1 MKVRAPL
8 HSIDVRGRFGV
19 ALVFS
24 IWRGANYA
32 RTFTIPTNPRT
43 ARQLTIRAFLTTASR
58 AWNALTNA
66 QRTAWDAFAQLQ
78 SRTDVFGE
86 PIKAT
91 GINEYVALSVI
102 AQDVGQ
108 VPVSDPPITDAP
120 AVLAGAAADPNLV
133 PGEIEFAWT
142 GADGDFVDCWV
153 TSLLPAG
160 RKPSENLYTH
170 AIYPAIGAS
179 PATVTGKVSGGKYG
193 VKVRAVRNNGQIGP
207 FQSFIV
213 IPL

>member
-19 ALVFS
+19 AIVFS

-32 RTFTIPTNPRT
+32 RTFTVPTNPRT
-43 ARQLTIRAFLTTASR
+43 ARQMIIRALLTTASR
-58 AWNALTNA
+58 AWNALTDA

-86 PIKAT
+86 AIKAT

-102 AQDVGQ
+102 SADVGQ

-120 AVLAGAAADPNLV
+120 AVLAGADVAPTIV
-133 PGEIEFAWT
+133 PGELAIDWS
-142 GADGDFVDCWV
+142 GADGDFVDVWI
-153 TSLLPAG
+153 TPLLPAG
-160 RKPSENLYTH
+160 RKPSENLYSH
-170 AIYPAIGAS
+170 AIYPAIGAP
-179 PATVTGKVSGGKYG
+179 PATIDGLVSGGKYG
-193 VKVRAVRNNGQIGP
+193 LKVRAVRNNGQLGP
-207 FQSFIV
+207 FLKFIGV
-213 IPL
+213 PL

>member
-43 ARQLTIRAFLTTASR
+43 PRQLTIRAFLTTASR
-58 AWNALTNA
+58 AWNLITDA

-102 AQDVGQ
+102 ALDVGQ

-120 AVLAGAAADPNLV
+120 AVLAGTTVGPNLV
-133 PGEIEFAWT
+133 PGEIEIAWT
-142 GADGDFVDCWV
+142 GVDGDFVDVWI

-160 RKPSENLYTH
+160 RRPSENLYSH
-170 AIYPAIGAS
+170 SIYPAIGAS
-179 PATVTGKVSGGKYG
+179 PAQIAGLVSGGKYG

-207 FQSFIV
+207 FLSFIGV
-213 IPL
+213 PL

>member
-8 HSIDVRGRFGV
+8 HSVDVRGRFGV
-19 ALVFS
+19 AIVFS

-43 ARQLTIRAFLTTASR
+43 ARQLSIRAFLTTASR
-58 AWNALTNA
+58 AWNALTDA

-102 AQDVGQ
+102 AQDLGQ
-108 VPVSDPPITDAP
+108 APVSDPPLTDAP
-120 AVLAGAAADPNLV
+120 AVLAGAAAAPGV
-133 PGEIEFAWT
+133 GAGEIDVTWT
-142 GADGDFVDCWV
+142 GADGDFADVWV
-153 TSLLPAG
+153 TSLLPSG
-160 RKPSENLYTH
+160 RKPSGNLYSHYSYT
-170 AIYPAIGAS
+170 AIAALTETI
-179 PATVTGKVSGGKYG
+179 TGLTSGGKYG
-193 VKVRAVRNNGQIGP
+193 VRVRSARNNGQIGP
-207 FQSFIV
+207 FQEFIV
-213 IPL
+213 LAT